1 MSAKKVIVGMVSWV
15 MLMVVALQVSASD
28 NLPIFSY
35 KGTVKYYAADQQ
47 KVMPYTYNAYI
58 VINSD
63 TNVATAVWYG
73 GTGTAK
79 WFWVDTEAPVIFQ
92 RLDSK
97 GNVYFAFSY
106 TDVGFG
112 KVTTNRTDGAILS
125 ASVTGNIADTENNE
139 TGTFSVKYNSSLTK
153 KAMTGGMNARDQVI
167 AEMIAKQYI
176 QEE

>member
-1 MSAKKVIVGMVSWV
+1 M
-15 MLMVVALQVSASD
+15 
-28 NLPIFSY
+28 
-35 KGTVKYYAADQQ
+35 
-47 KVMPYTYNAYI
+47 
-58 VINSD
+58 INSD

-153 KAMTGGMNARDQVI
+153 KAITGGMNARDQVI